1 MGALERRISKLE
13 SQVQGDEITLFEE
26 LQWEIR
32 AMLEAERLGKSYVPR
47 PLSPEVARTL
57 TAALAELQE
66 DPEFQHI
73 FDDDAP
79 ERAS

>member
-1 MGALERRISKLE
+1 MDSPKRRISKLE
-13 SQVQGDEITLFEE
+13 SQVQGDEITTFED
-26 LQWEIR
+26 LMSEIHR
-32 AMLEAERLGKSYVPR
+32 MLKADQFKSYVPR
-47 PLSPEVARTL
+47 SLSPEVARVL
-57 TAALAELQE
+57 EESLAELRQ